1 MTAIAKQVCIEALS
15 LPKKARADLAHR
27 LLVSLEDEPATPEIE
42 DAWKEAAE
50 RRFENLKQGK
60 TTARDA
66 KQAVREARKRLAK

>member
-27 LLVSLEDEPATPEIE
+27 LLVSLEDEPATPGIE
-42 DAWKEAAE
+42 EAWKEAAE
-50 RRFENLKQGK
+50 RRLQNLRKRR
-60 TTARDA
+60 TTGRDA